1 MVATRTGTLAGHWK
15 RAGILAAVLL
25 LVLGANVVVTHQ
37 VLTAPYPG
45 HNDFMSRWEGA
56 RSYWRDGL
64 DPYGDQASAHIQQR
78 IYGRMATPEEDPGYF
93 AYPFYTVFLLW
104 PLVFVPYAWASAIWM
119 VALEVCLIAAL
130 LLLFDLY
137 RWRPQPW
144 LWAALLLWS
153 IANYY
158 AARGLFLGQPGHLV
172 YLCQVVALW
181 GLARGRDRLAG
192 GALALSTI
200 KPQMSFLLVP
210 FLLLLG
216 LTLKRWR
223 FVGAFL
229 ATFGVLMGASFAL
242 LPSWL
247 GEWVEQ
253 VRLYPSYTAIG
264 APIWIVMDY
273 YLGLGKAG
281 EWSVTALLWAFLGWA
296 WYRVLWQRRMEWLDW
311 TVMLTLTVTHLS
323 AVRTATP
330 HFVVFTIPL
339 VFFLKQLAQQGR
351 RSRRWIALILVGS
364 LVLPWVH
371 FVLTVEGRFE
381 HPSVYLP
388 VPFGILLALWL
399 TRRVWWRTPSALIPG
414 SKA

>member
-1 MVATRTGTLAGHWK
+1 MTMWASR
-15 RAGILAAVLL
+15 RRQAGILAAILL

-64 DPYGDQASAHIQQR
+64 DPYGDQASANIQQR

-104 PLVFVPYAWASAIWM
+104 PLVFVPYAWAAAIWM

-137 RWRPQPW
+137 RWHPQPG
-144 LWAALLLWS
+144 LWAALLFWA
-153 IANYY
+153 IVNYY

-172 YLCQVVALW
+172 YLCQVLALW
-181 GLARGRDRLAG
+181 GLARRRDRLAG
-192 GALALSTI
+192 GTLALSTI
-200 KPQMSFLLVP
+200 KPQMGFLLVP

-216 LTLKRWR
+216 LTLRRWR

-229 ATFGVLMGASFAL
+229 ATFGMLMGASFLL

-247 GEWVEQ
+247 GEWIEQ

-264 APIWIVMDY
+264 APVWIVTDY
-273 YLGLGKAG
+273 YLGLGNVG
-281 EWSVTALLWAFLGWA
+281 EWGVTALLWTFLGWA
-296 WYRVLWQRRMEWLDW
+296 WYTVLWRRRLEWLDW

-339 VFFLKQLAQQGR
+339 VFYLKQLAQRGR
-351 RSRRWIALILVGS
+351 GGRRWIALILVGT
-364 LVLPWVH
+364 LILPWAH

-381 HPSVYLP
+381 HPTVYLP
-388 VPFGILLALWL
+388 VPFGVLLALWL
-399 TRRVWWRTPSALIPG
+399 TRRQWQQTPSVLAPEG
-414 SKA
+414 KV